1 MLCVQLVCGHVD
13 ELVVIAGVW
22 AFDNESVA
30 IAYLWL
36 QLTPMVGVN
45 SLGLNFFPKSG
56 THLKCKR
63 NSLKYNIYIC

>member
-22 AFDNESVA
+22 AFDKESVA

-36 QLTPMVGVN
+36 QLTPTVGVN
-45 SLGLNFFPKSG
+45 SLGLNFFRNREP
-56 THLKCKR
+56 TFKCKR
-63 NSLKYNIYIC
+63 NSLK